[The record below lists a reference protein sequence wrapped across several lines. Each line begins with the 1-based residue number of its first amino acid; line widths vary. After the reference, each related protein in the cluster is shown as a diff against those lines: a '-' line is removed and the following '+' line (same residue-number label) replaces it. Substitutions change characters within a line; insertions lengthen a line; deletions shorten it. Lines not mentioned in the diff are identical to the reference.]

1 MALLGGDMYLGQR
14 IRQDEKIKI
23 GKNIRRIRKEKK
35 IGQKEMAEKM
45 QLRQIPISRDTY
57 IKLERGDRNIGA
69 SELKVI
75 KEVLETTYEVLFEET
90 EEQDESEY

>member
-1 MALLGGDMYLGQR
+1 MYLGQR
-14 IRQDEKIKI
+14 IRQDEKIEL
-23 GKNIRRIRKEKK
+23 GKNIRRIRKKRK

-45 QLRQIPISRDTY
+45 QLHGIPISRDTY

-75 KEVLETTYEVLFEET
+75 KDILGTTYEELFEET
-90 EEQDESEY
+90 KGQDESA